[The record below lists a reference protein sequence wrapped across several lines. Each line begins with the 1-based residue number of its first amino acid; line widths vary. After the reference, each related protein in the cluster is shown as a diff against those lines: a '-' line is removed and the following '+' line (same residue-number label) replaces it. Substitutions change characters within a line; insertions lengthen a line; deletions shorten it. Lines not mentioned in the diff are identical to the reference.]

1 MVVKMK
7 KKYFIFLILFILF
20 FVSGVF
26 LLNTQNSKLIQIKRY
41 IPSEIKDFLKETVF
55 YIPSILKSNS
65 EKEKEIERLEL
76 RVHKLENTKGYVNE
90 DIFPQTQYL
99 KLKFKEMSLENIETK
114 FEYLRY
120 GEIVKP
126 FYIEY
131 FNDKVFLV
139 FKDGSIYSV

>member
-65 EKEKEIERLEL
+65 EKEKR
-76 RVHKLENTKGYVNE
+76 
-90 DIFPQTQYL
+90 
-99 KLKFKEMSLENIETK
+99 
-114 FEYLRY
+114 
-120 GEIVKP
+120 
-126 FYIEY
+126 
-131 FNDKVFLV
+131 
-139 FKDGSIYSV
+139 

>member
-1 MVVKMK
+1 MK

-65 EKEKEIERLEL
+65 ERKRDREVRAEFI
-76 RVHKLENTKGYVNE
+76 N
-90 DIFPQTQYL
+90 
-99 KLKFKEMSLENIETK
+99 
-114 FEYLRY
+114 
-120 GEIVKP
+120 
-126 FYIEY
+126 
-131 FNDKVFLV
+131 
-139 FKDGSIYSV
+139 